1 MRRVL
6 VLLFVWV
13 AFGST
18 LADAQPTP
26 AQAQIALTTRAY
38 NGSVAAERRVAQVA
52 TYRNQLASRYDVELR
67 RIDQLKKQRA
77 SWRRDRELRDQLS
90 ASLETANQ
98 LKAATVELKRA
109 NDQLVTAR
117 RALVAAID
125 RELSLGPTSPRRAQL
140 AKARAAVAPAGS
152 RTPNRIVLPDT
163 KIDPLADPEELDLQ
177 AAALRDTEAELAR
190 QVSGLEIQAKE
201 LERIVAIRKQHDR
214 ASEIARRD
222 DDTPRRGSTPNASAK
237 TLGAGD
243 SAEDSAPAPS
253 ADPAGR
259 GDAAG
264 TMFESDATVV
274 LAEVVDP
281 STIDSLHRAS
291 RSGDPAQR
299 ALAAKKARDAVAARL
314 EQLRQKRAQ
323 IEARARQL
331 RK

>member
-1 MRRVL
+1 
-6 VLLFVWV
+6 
-13 AFGST
+13 
-18 LADAQPTP
+18 
-26 AQAQIALTTRAY
+26 RAY

-52 TYRNQLASRYDVELR
+52 AYRNQLAGRYDVELR

-109 NDQLVTAR
+109 NDQLVAAR

-125 RELSLGPTSPRRAQL
+125 REVSLGPTPPRRAQL
-140 AKARAAVAPAGS
+140 AKARAAVAPAGG

-190 QVSGLEIQAKE
+190 QVTGLEVQAKE
-201 LERIVAIRKQHDR
+201 LERIVAVRKQHDR
-214 ASEIARRD
+214 ASEIARRE
-222 DDTPRRGSTPNASAK
+222 DDTPRRGSTPNGNGK
-237 TLGAGD
+237 TLGISDG
-243 SAEDSAPAPS
+243 AEDSSPAPS
-253 ADPAGR
+253 ADPGGR
-259 GDAAG
+259 GDAV
-264 TMFESDATVV
+264 TTFESDATVV

>member
-1 MRRVL
+1 MRVL
-6 VLLFVWV
+6 VSLLFAWV
-13 AFGST
+13 TFGST
-18 LADAQPTP
+18 LAEAQPTP

-38 NGSVAAERRVAQVA
+38 NGSVAAERRLAQVA
-52 TYRNQLASRYDVELR
+52 TYRNQLAGRYDVELR

-98 LKAATVELKRA
+98 LKAATAELKRA
-109 NDQLVTAR
+109 NDQLVAAR

-125 RELSLGPTSPRRAQL
+125 RELSLGPTAPRRAQL
-140 AKARAAVAPAGS
+140 AKARAAVAPAGN

-190 QVSGLEIQAKE
+190 QVTGLEVQAKE

-214 ASEIARRD
+214 ASEIARRE
-222 DDTPRRGSTPNASAK
+222 DDTPRRGSTPNGSAK
-237 TLGAGD
+237 TAGASD
-243 SAEDSAPAPS
+243 VEDSAPAPS
-253 ADPAGR
+253 ADPGGR
-259 GDAAG
+259 GEGVG

>member
-1 MRRVL
+1 MYRVM
-6 VLLFVWV
+6 VLLFAWV
-13 AFGST
+13 AFGSAV
-18 LADAQPTP
+18 ADAQPTP
-26 AQAQIALTTRAY
+26 AQSQISATTRAY
-38 NGSVAAERRVAQVA
+38 NTSITAERRVAQLA
-52 TYRNQLASRYDVELR
+52 TNRNQLAGRYDVELR

-90 ASLETANQ
+90 AALETANQ
-98 LKAATVELKRA
+98 LKAAATELRRA
-109 NDQLVTAR
+109 NDQLAAAR
-117 RALVAAID
+117 RGLVVAID
-125 RELSLGPTSPRRAQL
+125 RELSLGPTTPRRMQL

-190 QVSGLEIQAKE
+190 QVTGLEVQAKE

-214 ASEIARRD
+214 ASEIARRE

-243 SAEDSAPAPS
+243 AAEEGASPPA
-253 ADPAGR
+253 ADPSGR
-259 GDAAG
+259 ADSS
-264 TMFESDATVV
+264 TFESEATVV

-281 STIDSLHRAS
+281 STIDSLHRAQ

-314 EQLRQKRAQ
+314 EQLSQKRRQ

>member
-1 MRRVL
+1 MYRVL
-6 VLLFVWV
+6 VLLFAWV

-18 LADAQPTP
+18 VADAQPTA
-26 AQAQIALTTRAY
+26 AQTQIAATTRAY
-38 NGSVAAERRVAQVA
+38 NTSVAAERRVAQVA
-52 TYRNQLASRYDVELR
+52 TYRNQLAGRYDVELR

-98 LKAATVELKRA
+98 LKAATSELARA
-109 NDQLVTAR
+109 NEQLGAAR
-117 RALVAAID
+117 RALVVAID
-125 RELSLGPTSPRRAQL
+125 RELALGPTAPRRTQL
-140 AKARAAVAPAGS
+140 AKARAAVAPAGN
-152 RTPNRIVLPDT
+152 RAPNRIVLPDT

-177 AAALRDTEAELAR
+177 AAALRDTEAELSR
-190 QVSGLEIQAKE
+190 QVTGLEVQAKE
-201 LERIVAIRKQHDR
+201 LDRIVAIRKQHDR
-214 ASEIARRD
+214 ASEIARRE
-222 DDTPRRGSTPNASAK
+222 DDTPRRGSTPN
-237 TLGAGD
+237 GAATKVGVSD
-243 SAEDSAPAPS
+243 TEDSPGPPS
-253 ADPAGR
+253 ADPGGR
-259 GDAAG
+259 NDSVGS
-264 TMFESDATVV
+264 TFESDATVV

-281 STIDSLHRAS
+281 STIDSLHRAQ

>member
-1 MRRVL
+1 MYRVM
-6 VLLFVWV
+6 VLLFLW
-13 AFGST
+13 ATFGSSP
-18 LADAQPTP
+18 ADAQPTP

-38 NGSVAAERRVAQVA
+38 NASVAAERRVTQVA
-52 TYRNQLASRYDVELR
+52 TYRNQLAGRYGVELR

-98 LKAATVELKRA
+98 LKAATTELARA
-109 NDQLVTAR
+109 NEQLVGAR

-125 RELSLGPTSPRRAQL
+125 RELALGPTSPRRMQL
-140 AKARAAVAPAGS
+140 AKARAAVAPARN

-163 KIDPLADPEELDLQ
+163 KIDPLADPEELDVQ
-177 AAALRDTEAELAR
+177 AAALRETEAELAR
-190 QVSGLEIQAKE
+190 QVTGLEVQARE

-214 ASEIARRD
+214 ASEIARRE
-222 DDTPRRGSTPNASAK
+222 DDTPRRGTTPNSSAK
-237 TLGAGD
+237 TLGGAD
-243 SAEDSAPAPS
+243 AEDSAAPS

-259 GDAAG
+259 GEPLG
-264 TMFESDATVV
+264 STFESEATVV

-281 STIDSLHRAS
+281 STIESLHRAQ
-291 RSGDPAQR
+291 RSGDPSQR
-299 ALAAKKARDAVAARL
+299 AIAAKKARDAVAARL

>member
-1 MRRVL
+1 MYRVM
-6 VLLFVWV
+6 VLLFAWV
-13 AFGST
+13 AFGT
-18 LADAQPTP
+18 TVADAQPTP
-26 AQAQIALTTRAY
+26 AQAQIAATTRAY
-38 NGSVAAERRVAQVA
+38 NTSIAAERRVAQLA
-52 TYRNQLASRYDVELR
+52 TYRNQLAGRYDVELR

-90 ASLETANQ
+90 AALETANK
-98 LKAATVELKRA
+98 LKAAATELARA
-109 NDQLVTAR
+109 NDQLAAAR
-117 RALVAAID
+117 RALVGAID
-125 RELSLGPTSPRRAQL
+125 RELALGPTAPRRTQL
-140 AKARAAVAPAGS
+140 AKARAAVAPAGG

-190 QVSGLEIQAKE
+190 QVTGLEVQAKE
-201 LERIVAIRKQHDR
+201 LDRIVAIRKQHDR
-214 ASEIARRD
+214 ASEIARRE

-243 SAEDSAPAPS
+243 AAAEDGASPS
-253 ADPAGR
+253 ADPSSR
-259 GDAAG
+259 GDSIG
-264 TMFESDATVV
+264 SSFESEATVV

-281 STIDSLHRAS
+281 STIDSLHRAQ

-299 ALAAKKARDAVAARL
+299 ALAAKNARDAVAARL
-314 EQLRQKRAQ
+314 EQLRQKRRQ